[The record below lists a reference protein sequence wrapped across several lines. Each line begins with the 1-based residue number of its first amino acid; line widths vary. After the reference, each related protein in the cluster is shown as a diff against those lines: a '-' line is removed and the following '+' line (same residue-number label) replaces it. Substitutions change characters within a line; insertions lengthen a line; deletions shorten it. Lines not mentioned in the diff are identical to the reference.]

1 MKKMNKAQLS
11 CVKRVVVSLLCILVA
26 SKGIMNYLTTREAD
40 SDIVIE
46 QAAEG
51 ENQISQGLSGE
62 QNMPSEVSSGEQD
75 QLSEKVSGEQDL
87 SSEKSP
93 GEQNMG
99 AATQSGKININTA
112 DSEELQC
119 LKGIGPTK
127 SQNIIAYREEFGG
140 FTSIEEINEVNG
152 IGDATYS
159 KIKDYIA
166 IE

>member
-1 MKKMNKAQLS
+1 MKKINKTQRS
-11 CVKRVVVSLLCILVA
+11 CVKRFVVTLLCILVA
-26 SKGIMNYLTTREAD
+26 SKGIMNYLVTREAA

-62 QNMPSEVSSGEQD
+62 QNLPSEASSGEKD
-75 QLSEKVSGEQDL
+75 QLSEEIS
-87 SSEKSP
+87 

-119 LKGIGPTK
+119 LEGIGPTK

-152 IGDATYS
+152 IGDATYY